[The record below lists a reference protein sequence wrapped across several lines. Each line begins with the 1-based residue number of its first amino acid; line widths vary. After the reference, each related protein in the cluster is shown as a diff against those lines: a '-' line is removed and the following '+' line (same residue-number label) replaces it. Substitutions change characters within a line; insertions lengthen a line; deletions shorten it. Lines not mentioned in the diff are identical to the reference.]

1 MAQDASTVVAR
12 VGDVDITLGHAIAIR
27 GQLPEQFAQIPDAT
41 LFPALIEQ
49 LIEQELLSQSYADQ
63 LSRAE
68 TLMLQNESR
77 NFIANVALMQAANAA
92 VTEESVAEAYDAYSD
107 AFSQEDAVTEYH
119 AAHILVREE
128 AERDIVVAALE
139 EGREFGEVAAEF
151 STDGSARQGGD
162 LGWFS
167 AGMMIPDFQAAVE
180 TLEPG
185 QVSAPLQTQYGWHV
199 IKLLELRDASVPPL
213 AQLREELVT
222 EIQREATRAAIA
234 ELRAATTVE
243 NLSEGMDPTL
253 LSQTDLLD
261 E

>member
-1 MAQDASTVVAR
+1 M
-12 VGDVDITLGHAIAIR
+12 
-27 GQLPEQFAQIPDAT
+27 
-41 LFPALIEQ
+41 
-49 LIEQELLSQSYADQ
+49 
-63 LSRAE
+63 
-68 TLMLQNESR
+68 
-77 NFIANVALMQAANAA
+77 
-92 VTEESVAEAYDAYSD
+92 
-107 AFSQEDAVTEYH
+107 
-119 AAHILVREE
+119 REE